1 MNKLI
6 LLLIPYIL
14 LFGCSE
20 PENGDGRV
28 VDINEL
34 TVESTNV
41 NPEVRRVVVHPLT
54 NTKDRAMSKIE
65 KVVKPVVRSLPTYGG
80 YTFDEIVEAII
91 YVESKGNR
99 KAKGKDT
106 ERGLMQVRY
115 KTWLW
120 TCKRLL
126 KKDVPWEW
134 AYHPYWNKLV
144 GTAYF
149 KYCLDSFKGS
159 PTQMC
164 DGIRAYNKGV
174 RGSRKGRGFGYLRKV
189 QRRLKSLR
197 KG

>member
-1 MNKLI
+1 MKKYQPI

-20 PENGDGRV
+20 PENGDGYAV
-28 VDINEL
+28 MPVQDKSVAENSVTDL
-34 TVESTNV
+34 LPT
-41 NPEVRRVVVHPLT
+41 PLT
-54 NTKDRAMSKIE
+54 IKEDRAMSKIE
-65 KVVKPVVRSLPTYGG
+65 RVVKPVVRSLPTYGG

-144 GTAYF
+144 GRRYLQ
-149 KYCLDSFKGS
+149 YCFDSFEGS
-159 PTQMC
+159 PTQTW
-164 DGIRAYNKGV
+164 DAIRAYNKGV
-174 RGSRKGRGFGYLRKV
+174 RGAKLNRGWSYLKKV
-189 QRRLKSLR
+189 KRQLR